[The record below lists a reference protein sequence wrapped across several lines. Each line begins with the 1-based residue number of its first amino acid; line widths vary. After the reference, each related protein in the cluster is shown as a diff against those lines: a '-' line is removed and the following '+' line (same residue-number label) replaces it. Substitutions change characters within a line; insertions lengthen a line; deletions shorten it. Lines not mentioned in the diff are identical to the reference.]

1 MNNIRNN
8 VRLIGNLG
16 MNPEV
21 RTLQNDQKLVSFSL
35 ATTESYKDKEGNRVK
50 ETQWHRLVAWGKT
63 AQIAEKYLQKGSE
76 VAIEGKLTTRQYT
89 TKDGEKR
96 SITEVVVSDILL
108 MDKKSN

>member
-1 MNNIRNN
+1 MNNIRNS